1 MHGSHHSE
9 ADKLAIMAY
18 ELFMATHLEPD
29 NPQVRAELIAWVQE
43 SPAHWRAFLALDQC
57 LAEVKQLLESERRGK
72 ARRS

>member
-1 MHGSHHSE
+1 MHGSHQSE
-9 ADKLAIMAY
+9 ADKLAIRAY
-18 ELFMATHLEPD
+18 ELFMATHLEPE

-57 LAEVKQLLESERRGK
+57 LAEVKQLLESERRVR